1 MKDSK
6 FLKFWTEEL
15 KTKQQQQQQQQ
26 TKRMCRFQWLEGYL
40 DIFSVQIKGWIP
52 RDGHVVIIINTR
64 LQITN
69 FTKVLT
75 YQHWDH
81 GDLSRAKVCYCLN
94 RKWISIA
101 PLQVGNST
109 VRPSTSFLAPALT
122 VVAACTVPFDQ
133 VMLWKLKQTAKLNF
147 WGKRWKGKT
156 KNYFIIWY
164 KSKGFNTPLDA
175 R

>member
-6 FLKFWTEEL
+6 FSKFWTEEL
-15 KTKQQQQQQQQ
+15 KTKQQQQQQQ
-26 TKRMCRFQWLEGYL
+26 TKRMSRFQWLEGYL

-69 FTKVLT
+69 FTKVST

-133 VMLWKLKQTAKLNF
+133 VMLWKLKQNSKAELLREEV
-147 WGKRWKGKT
+147 KRK
-156 KNYFIIWY
+156 
-164 KSKGFNTPLDA
+164 D
-175 R
+175 